1 VTLPLLLPRVPGR
14 GSNLRP
20 EDLHGMQ
27 YTLGDVIVCCLIQL
41 WVGHIHLNKHLD
53 RVSLL
58 GRLLVY
64 MGYSIIALLNKD
76 FYYAC
81 YFM

>member
-1 VTLPLLLPRVPGR
+1 
-14 GSNLRP
+14 
-20 EDLHGMQ
+20 MQ
-27 YTLGDVIVCCLIQL
+27 DLGDVIVCCLIQL
-41 WVGHIHLNKHLD
+41 LVGRIHLNKHLD

-64 MGYSIIALLNKD
+64 MGYFFIAILNKG
-76 FYYAC
+76 FYYTC

>member
-1 VTLPLLLPRVPGR
+1 MRPLLLPRFPGQ

-27 YTLGDVIVCCLIQL
+27 CNLGDVIVCCLIQL
-41 WVGHIHLNKHLD
+41 LVGHIHLNKHLD

-58 GRLLVY
+58 GRLSVY
-64 MGYSIIALLNKD
+64 MGYSFVVQLNKG
-76 FYYAC
+76 FYC
-81 YFM
+81 TCHFM

>member
-1 VTLPLLLPRVPGR
+1 
-14 GSNLRP
+14 
-20 EDLHGMQ
+20 MQ
-27 YTLGDVIVCCLIQL
+27 DLGDVIVCCLIQL
-41 WVGHIHLNKHLD
+41 LVGRIHLNKHLD

-64 MGYSIIALLNKD
+64 MGYFFIAFLNKG
-76 FYYAC
+76 FYYTC